1 MDPSPPPGQ
10 RPPSPYRGILI
21 YILAGVGF
29 TLLDGTAKYLARD
42 YHILQVV
49 WGRYLFHTVALAF
62 VMPAS
67 MWRRPFASARP
78 ALQLARSVLLLVA
91 TLFFFFSLQYLQL
104 AEATSVGFS
113 APLILTVL
121 AFFVLREKVGPRR
134 WTAVIVG
141 FIGVMIV
148 IRPGTGALHWA
159 AFATLGCAIS
169 NAGYQLI
176 TRMLAGVDSP
186 RTTLFYSGL
195 VGTIAMS
202 AIVPFVWT
210 TPDPVGWALLMF
222 VGLTG
227 AAGHFCLIKAYGLA
241 EPSLLAP
248 YSYVQIIWTITMG
261 LVVFGDLPDVWT
273 LAGTALIVA
282 SGIYVF
288 YRERYLR
295 KMGRI

>member
-1 MDPSPPPGQ
+1 MDPSPTPGLGT
-10 RPPSPYRGILI
+10 PSPYRGILI

-49 WGRYLFHTVALAF
+49 WGRYVFHTLALAMI
-62 VMPAS
+62 MPAS

-78 ALQLARSVLLLVA
+78 PLQLARSVLLLLA

-113 APLILTVL
+113 APLILTAL
-121 AFFVLREKVGPRR
+121 AFFILREKVGPRR
-134 WTAVIVG
+134 WSAVVVG
-141 FIGVMIV
+141 FIGVLIV

-159 AFATLGCAIS
+159 AFATLGCAVA

-195 VGTIAMS
+195 VGTIGMS

-210 TPDPVGWALLMF
+210 TPDLTGWALLAF
-222 VGLTG
+222 IGLMG

-241 EPSLLAP
+241 QPSLLAP
-248 YSYVQIIWTITMG
+248 YSYVQIVWVIALG
-261 LVVFGDLPDVWT
+261 YVVFGDLPDFWT
-273 LAGTALIVA
+273 LVGTALIIA

-288 YRERYLR
+288 YREAYLR
-295 KMGRI
+295 RMGRL

>member
-1 MDPSPPPGQ
+1 MDPSPPPGH
-10 RPPSPYRGILI
+10 SSATAYRGILI
-21 YILAGVGF
+21 YLLAGVGF
-29 TLLDGTAKYLARD
+29 TLLDGSAKYLARD

-49 WGRYLFHTVALAF
+49 WGRYLFHTVALALI
-62 VMPAS
+62 MPAS
-67 MWRRPFASARP
+67 MWRRPFASAKP
-78 ALQLARSVLLLVA
+78 ALQLSRSILLLVA

-121 AFFVLREKVGPRR
+121 AYFILHEKVGPRR
-134 WTAVIVG
+134 WSAVIAG
-141 FIGVMIV
+141 LIGVLIV
-148 IRPGTGALHWA
+148 IRPGSGALHWA
-159 AFATLGCAIS
+159 AFATLGCAVC

-176 TRMLAGVDSP
+176 TRMLAGVDPP

-195 VGTIAMS
+195 VGTIGMS

-210 TPDPVGWALLMF
+210 TPDLAGWALLAF
-222 VGLTG
+222 VGLMG
-227 AAGHFCLIKAYGLA
+227 AIGHFFLIKAYGLA

-248 YSYVQIIWTITMG
+248 YSYVQILWVIAMG
-261 LVVFGDLPDVWT
+261 YVVFSDLPDFWT
-273 LAGTALIVA
+273 LVGTALIIA
-282 SGIYVF
+282 SGVYVF